1 MKKRNWL
8 IGTGLTAAVLGGA
21 FFWVATQYQPLLWIV
36 EKQAVRTDD
45 WEQLKPVVFH
55 GIPQYNKTDELE
67 KLEQR
72 SKEEMILA
80 IAAKQDVKADEAA
93 VQKQLEQVAPTPEER
108 AQKFKEMGT
117 TEENVRTN
125 YTRAL
130 TAFALKTK
138 IVGHI
143 QATEAEIREHY
154 EQNKSTIYYAPE
166 FRTVHFL
173 KAKKDDTMLISLMKT
188 AKPEEFRNV
197 VKQYT
202 TEDPNGR
209 FSAFHELV
217 GIEHLNSHT
226 GSAQVS
232 EMAFKA
238 PLNQIT
244 EPVEF
249 NGALYWFLVDEV
261 KPPHQFTLEESRV
274 KITQAVRQDKQL
286 RHYRKW
292 LEEQESTVG
301 YQYFPENL
309 ERGRLAAF
317 WHDLPINF
325 NLLTGK

>member
-8 IGTGLTAAVLGGA
+8 IGTGLIAAVLGGSI
-21 FFWVATQYQPLLWIV
+21 FWIATQYQPLLWIV
-36 EKQAVRTDD
+36 DEQAVRKDD
-45 WEQLKPVVFH
+45 WEQLKPIVFH
-55 GIPQYNKTDELE
+55 GIPQYTKTEELE

-80 IAAKQDVKADEAA
+80 LAAKEGVKADEAA

-117 TEENVRTN
+117 TEANVREN
-125 YTRAL
+125 YTRAM

-138 IVGHI
+138 IVGHV

-154 EQNKSTIYYAPE
+154 EQNKSTIYFAPE

-173 KAKKDDTMLISLMKT
+173 KAKKDDTILISMMKT
-188 AKPEEFRNV
+188 VKPDEFRNL
-197 VKQYT
+197 VKKYT

-217 GIEHLNSHT
+217 GMEHLNSHT

-232 EMAFKA
+232 EIAFKA
-238 PLNQIT
+238 PLNVVT
-244 EPVEF
+244 TPVEL
-249 NGALYWFLVDEV
+249 NGNLYWFLVDAV
-261 KPPHQFTLEESRV
+261 KAPHQFTLEESRV
-274 KITQAVRQDKQL
+274 KIQQAVRQDKQL
-286 RHYRKW
+286 RLYRDW
-292 LEEQESTVG
+292 VTDRESTVG

-309 ERGRLAAF
+309 DRGRLEAF
-317 WHDLPINF
+317 WNDLPTNF
-325 NLLTGK
+325 NLLIGK